1 MIKMIIT
8 ITIIYHNHYHNY
20 LGDSIWAAAGTIL
33 AALSRA
39 LHVMNNLMI
48 VKIMIVNVMLVNV
61 LNVKNMIININ
72 IMMIVS
78 LTVNL
83 IILNIQKIVIFINT

>member
-1 MIKMIIT
+1 MMIT
-8 ITIIYHNHYHNY
+8 ITIIYHNQNHYHNY

-48 VKIMIVNVMLVNV
+48 VNVMLVNV

-72 IMMIVS
+72 IMIIVS
-78 LTVNL
+78 LAVNF
-83 IILNIQKIVIFINT
+83 IILNNKKS

>member
-8 ITIIYHNHYHNY
+8 ITIIYHNQNHNH

-39 LHVMNNLMI
+39 LHVMNNLII
-48 VKIMIVNVMLVNV
+48 VKIMIVNV

-78 LTVNL
+78 LTVNF
-83 IILNIQKIVIFINT
+83 IILNNKKS

>member
-1 MIKMIIT
+1 MIKKIIT
-8 ITIIYHNHYHNY
+8 ITIIYHNQNHNY

-48 VKIMIVNVMLVNV
+48 VNVMLVNV
-61 LNVKNMIININ
+61 LNVKNM
-72 IMMIVS
+72 MIVS
-78 LTVNL
+78 LTVNF
-83 IILNIQKIVIFINT
+83 IILNNKKS

>member
-8 ITIIYHNHYHNY
+8 ITIIYHNQNHNH

-39 LHVMNNLMI
+39 LHVMNNLM
-48 VKIMIVNVMLVNV
+48 LVNV

-78 LTVNL
+78 LTVNF
-83 IILNIQKIVIFINT
+83 IILNNKKS

>member
-1 MIKMIIT
+1 MNIT
-8 ITIIYHNHYHNY
+8 ITIIHQNHYHNY

-48 VKIMIVNVMLVNV
+48 VDVMLVNV

-78 LTVNL
+78 LTVNF
-83 IILNIQKIVIFINT
+83 IILNIKKIVIFINT

>member
-8 ITIIYHNHYHNY
+8 ITIIYHNQNHYHNHNY

-39 LHVMNNLMI
+39 LHVMNNLM
-48 VKIMIVNVMLVNV
+48 LVNV

-78 LTVNL
+78 LTVNF
-83 IILNIQKIVIFINT
+83 IILNNKKS

>member
-8 ITIIYHNHYHNY
+8 ITIIYHNY

-48 VKIMIVNVMLVNV
+48 VKIMIVNVMLV
-61 LNVKNMIININ
+61 LNVKNMMII
-72 IMMIVS
+72 S
-78 LTVNL
+78 LTVNF
-83 IILNIQKIVIFINT
+83 IFLNNKKL

>member
-8 ITIIYHNHYHNY
+8 ITIIYHNH

-48 VKIMIVNVMLVNV
+48 VKIMIDNVMLVNV

-78 LTVNL
+78 LTVNF
-83 IILNIQKIVIFINT
+83 IILNNKKS

>member
-8 ITIIYHNHYHNY
+8 ITIIYQNQNHYHNY

-39 LHVMNNLMI
+39 LHVMNNLM
-48 VKIMIVNVMLVNV
+48 LVNV

-78 LTVNL
+78 LTVNF
-83 IILNIQKIVIFINT
+83 IILNNKKS

>member
-1 MIKMIIT
+1 MIIT
-8 ITIIYHNHYHNY
+8 ITIIYHNQNHNH

-48 VKIMIVNVMLVNV
+48 VKVMIVNVMLVNV

-78 LTVNL
+78 LTVNF
-83 IILNIQKIVIFINT
+83 IILNNKKS

>member
-8 ITIIYHNHYHNY
+8 ITIIYHNQNHQNH

-48 VKIMIVNVMLVNV
+48 VNV

-78 LTVNL
+78 LTVNF
-83 IILNIQKIVIFINT
+83 IILNNKKS

>member
-1 MIKMIIT
+1 MIIT
-8 ITIIYHNHYHNY
+8 ITIIYHNQNHNH

-48 VKIMIVNVMLVNV
+48 VKIMIDNVMLVNV
-61 LNVKNMIININ
+61 LNVKNMII
-72 IMMIVS
+72 VS

-83 IILNIQKIVIFINT
+83 IILNIQNRDFHQYLKK

>member
-8 ITIIYHNHYHNY
+8 ITIIYQNHNH

-48 VKIMIVNVMLVNV
+48 VNVMLVNV
-61 LNVKNMIININ
+61 LNVKNMMII
-72 IMMIVS
+72 S
-78 LTVNL
+78 LTVNF
-83 IILNIQKIVIFINT
+83 IILNNKKS